1 VEDDA
6 PDLQSVR
13 GVGARAVPMDRREFG
28 IGGQILR
35 ELGLSRLRLLT
46 NHRKELPGLEAF
58 GLEIVEHV
66 ALG

>member
-1 VEDDA
+1 MPIA
-6 PDLQSVR
+6 Q
-13 GVGARAVPMDRREFG
+13 REFG

-46 NHRKELPGLEAF
+46 NQKKDLPGLDAF